1 MRKEFSMI
9 YFLIINCIGFIIMKI
24 DKSKAKYHLY
34 RISEKALF
42 TVAIIGGSLGVWLGM
57 YLFHHKTKHW
67 YFVWGIPMIVI
78 IQMMIIYKLHFHL

>member
-1 MRKEFSMI
+1 
-9 YFLIINCIGFIIMKI
+9 MKI
-24 DKSKAKYHLY
+24 DKSKAKHHLY
-34 RISEKALF
+34 RINEKALF

-67 YFVWGIPMIVI
+67 YFVWGIPIIVI

>member
-24 DKSKAKYHLY
+24 DKFKAKHHLY

-78 IQMMIIYKLHFHL
+78 IQMIIIYKLHFHL

>member
-1 MRKEFSMI
+1 MI
-9 YFLIINCIGFIIMKI
+9 YFLIINCIGFIIMII
-24 DKSKAKYHLY
+24 DKSKAKHHLY

>member
-1 MRKEFSMI
+1 MI

-24 DKSKAKYHLY
+24 DKSKAKQHLY

-78 IQMMIIYKLHFHL
+78 IQMIIIYKLHFHL

>member
-1 MRKEFSMI
+1 
-9 YFLIINCIGFIIMKI
+9 MKI
-24 DKSKAKYHLY
+24 DKSKAKQHLY
-34 RISEKALF
+34 RISEKVLF

-78 IQMMIIYKLHFHL
+78 IQMIIIYKLHFHL

>member
-24 DKSKAKYHLY
+24 DKSKAKHHLY
-34 RISEKALF
+34 RISEKVLF

-67 YFVWGIPMIVI
+67 YFVWGIPIIVI
-78 IQMMIIYKLHFHL
+78 IQMIIIYKLHFHL

>member
-1 MRKEFSMI
+1 MI

-24 DKSKAKYHLY
+24 DKSKDKHHLY

-78 IQMMIIYKLHFHL
+78 IQMIIIYKLHFHL

>member
-9 YFLIINCIGFIIMKI
+9 YFLIVNCIGFIIMTI
-24 DKSKAKYHLY
+24 DKSKAKHHLY

-78 IQMMIIYKLHFHL
+78 IQMMIIYKLYFHL

>member
-1 MRKEFSMI
+1 MI

-24 DKSKAKYHLY
+24 DKFKAKHHLY

-78 IQMMIIYKLHFHL
+78 IQMIIIP

>member
-1 MRKEFSMI
+1 MI
-9 YFLIINCIGFIIMKI
+9 YFLIINCIGFIIKKK
-24 DKSKAKYHLY
+24 DKSKAKHHLY

-78 IQMMIIYKLHFHL
+78 IQMIIIYKLHFHL

>member
-1 MRKEFSMI
+1 MI

-24 DKSKAKYHLY
+24 DKSKAKHHLC

-67 YFVWGIPMIVI
+67 YFVWGIPIIVI
-78 IQMMIIYKLHFHL
+78 IQMMIIYKLYFHL

>member
-1 MRKEFSMI
+1 MI

-24 DKSKAKYHLY
+24 DKSKAKLLLY

-78 IQMMIIYKLHFHL
+78 IQMIIIYKLHFHL